1 MGNSNCCAQTAP
13 DVDAWKTDER
23 VRTMSREEARALMPL
38 YDYESSLSLD
48 HEERT
53 SSAGDAMSIGLFPD
67 TPLSVSSSHGFG
79 DRAMVLV
86 SDEGVVQVQ
95 DDLEEE
101 KTLPPAEDEE
111 LELSLEARALLPAPN
126 SCPRSGINLRAQSP
140 SAGNGPVARAARRE
154 DAGAARARRGPGLPP
169 PHRVALPAPIPSGL
183 KCLHPPAVM
192 ARERTYIMVKP
203 DGVQRHLVGE
213 IIKRFETKGY
223 KLVALK
229 LARPSV
235 EHPTRQQRVAVRGPG
250 RPAWTEVD
258 GAHGGSTSVCR
269 TSAALLGSVGTLNAE
284 GIRSLG
290 LIFACFLTVYGLMR
304 ASVMG
309 VQGSQSRSYR
319 LKRIKKSTS
328 EVVAPA
334 VSVSTGQGVTMMP
347 RRSST
352 STSSSSPSIEVDP
365 SQRDSMFDAA
375 PSNTAALSGA
385 LTRAHSSTDA
395 MQTPLP
401 ATFRPMSRS
410 IGAIEEKAT
419 SCQHCGKRFGLF
431 RKRYMCDI
439 CHSVSLCRKCGYQ
452 ASVDSFANART
463 GMQMNSV
470 GSSRNAGGRGMGRR
484 RSSLSQQQQKK
495 LKIRTICRNCCD
507 DMYRYSTHA
516 SPQVYDHRE
525 LTGRSSKYEVMAAGI
540 AQPVRGPPRHGMTID
555 EQHQLG
561 GRIARTIDSGCSA
574 MFRHSSRLLDKT
586 SDPLR
591 AQDLH
596 NNTSIANAVKEFLS
610 TFLAMV
616 VLAANGG
623 S

>member
-1 MGNSNCCAQTAP
+1 MTSDGCA
-13 DVDAWKTDER
+13 
-23 VRTMSREEARALMPL
+23 SLLLLAL
-38 YDYESSLSLD
+38 SW
-48 HEERT
+48 
-53 SSAGDAMSIGLFPD
+53 
-67 TPLSVSSSHGFG
+67 LSVS
-79 DRAMVLV
+79 V
-86 SDEGVVQVQ
+86 GVQALALDVPG
-95 DDLEEE
+95 L
-101 KTLPPAEDEE
+101 KAA
-111 LELSLEARALLPAPN
+111 LEAACPYMYLGCAVGASEAPATDGQFPSEMPLLLDGETIERKYPAFPHAPLLVAAGT
-126 SCPRSGINLRAQSP
+126 SDAVVLRWRSFETLLW
-140 SAGNGPVARAARRE
+140 PVQRFVLQR
-154 DAGAARARRGPGLPP
+154 
-169 PHRVALPAPIPSGL
+169 
-183 KCLHPPAVM
+183 
-192 ARERTYIMVKP
+192 YP
-203 DGVQRHLVGE
+203 DGDNQPQWSTLLDSNALQFVDLDVQPGQ
-213 IIKRFETKGY
+213 KY
-223 KLVALK
+223 AY
-229 LARPSV
+229 
-235 EHPTRQQRVAVRGPG
+235 RVQAICSDNVSS
-250 RPAWTEVD
+250 AYDYHWTQVD

-410 IGAIEEKAT
+410 IGAIEENAT

-516 SPQVYDHRE
+516 S
-525 LTGRSSKYEVMAAGI
+525 
-540 AQPVRGPPRHGMTID
+540 VRPSYAP
-555 EQHQLG
+555 
-561 GRIARTIDSGCSA
+561 SA
-574 MFRHSSRLLDKT
+574 
-586 SDPLR
+586 
-591 AQDLH
+591 
-596 NNTSIANAVKEFLS
+596 
-610 TFLAMV
+610 
-616 VLAANGG
+616 
-623 S
+623 